1 MRAFIFAIG
10 LVAAAPAFA
19 QHAHQPSAQ
28 SGYAGMQERDIK
40 ALSAEQVADLRDGKG
55 MGASLAAELN
65 GVPGPLHV
73 LQLRERLDVTSEQA
87 AQLEHITAVMKTQA
101 RRLGEEIVAAE
112 AALDAGFKSGQAD
125 KAFIQ
130 TTTARISQLQGEL
143 RAVHLIAHLMTRQV
157 LSDQQVVAYN
167 HARGYAAP
175 SAVHKHVH

>member
-73 LQLRERLDVTSEQA
+73 LELRKRLDVTSEQA

-130 TTTARISQLQGEL
+130 TKTARISQLPGEL
-143 RAVHLIAHLMTRQV
+143 RGA
-157 LSDQQVVAYN
+157 SDRSPHDQAGPV
-167 HARGYAAP
+167 
-175 SAVHKHVH
+175 